1 MKAYLIEIIE
11 LALISQKKDIYIKKA
26 FSKGFL
32 PKEHFIHNNT
42 PIFSY
47 TKLSKK
53 FT

>member
-32 PKEHFIHNNT
+32 PKEHLMLNST

-47 TKLSKK
+47 TKLGTM